1 MIEIQ
6 SPGREEIRRRV
17 YQAGVV
23 GAGGA
28 GFPTHVKLNADAE
41 IYLVNGAECEPLL
54 KVDQQMA
61 DEQAQWLLKGLLYGM
76 EATGAGEGIIALK
89 AKYQAAIERL
99 TPLLPERVRLHILP
113 DIYPAGD
120 EVITIWLATG
130 RRVPPAQLPLS
141 IGVVVSNV
149 QTLIN
154 VARAVELEQAVTHR
168 TLTVNGAVRQPLT
181 LSLPLGTP
189 LREALALAGGSSV
202 GNPAYLNGGP
212 MMGRL
217 LDDLDEPVTKTTGGL
232 LVLPDD
238 HLLVRRRRQ
247 SMDTVLAMA
256 RSVCEQCTLC
266 TELCPRHMIGHE
278 LPPHL
283 IVRATNYQHIA
294 QPSVL
299 LSALTCSECGICEA
313 YACPVEISPMRL
325 NQALKARLRAEG
337 ARYEGELRGAD
348 PMAEYRLLPVSRLI
362 SRLELQPFNH
372 KAPMQAPDFTPN
384 EVCLP
389 LRQHIGAAAQP
400 CVQAGQQVRVGECIA
415 TLPDGQLGV
424 PLHASIDG
432 RVSEVSATAIRIVAN
447 STGSLCAGPGHTG
460 EPSCTTPSA

>member
-1 MIEIQ
+1 MIDIR

-17 YQAGVV
+17 FEAGVV

-28 GFPTHVKLNADAE
+28 GFPTHVKLNAEAE

-61 DEQAQWLLKGLLYGM
+61 DEQAEWLLKGLLYGM
-76 EATGAGEGIIALK
+76 AATGAGQGIIALK
-89 AKYQAAIERL
+89 AKYQAAIDRL

-154 VARAVELEQAVTHR
+154 VARAVELEQPVTHR
-168 TLTVNGAVRQPLT
+168 TLTVNGAVGEPLT
-181 LSLPLGTP
+181 VSLPLGTP
-189 LREALALAGGSSV
+189 LREALALAGGPSV
-202 GNPAYLNGGP
+202 ANPAYINGGP

-217 LDDLDEPVTKTTGGL
+217 VDDLDEPVTKTTGGL

-247 SMDTVLAMA
+247 SMSTVLSMA

-266 TELCPRHMIGHE
+266 TELCPRHLIGHE

-283 IVRATNYQHIA
+283 IVRATNYQHLA

-337 ARYEGELRGAD
+337 ARYEGTLRDAD

-362 SRLELQPFNH
+362 SRLELKPFNH
-372 KAPMQAPDFTPN
+372 KAPMRAAVHAPR
-384 EVCLP
+384 EVRLP

-400 CVQAGQQVRVGECIA
+400 CVVAGQQVRLGECIA

-432 RVSEVSATAIRIVAN
+432 RVAEVGADVIRLVAHAT
-447 STGSLCAGPGHTG
+447 
-460 EPSCTTPSA
+460 EPSLTGVPPCTTPSA

>member
-1 MIEIQ
+1 VSAILGLE
-6 SPGREEIRRRV
+6 PATIRQRV
-17 YQAGVV
+17 AAAGVV

-28 GFPTHVKLNADAE
+28 GFPTHVKLNAQAE

-61 DEQAQWLLKGLLYGM
+61 DEQANWLLKGLLYGM
-76 EATGAGEGIIALK
+76 AATGAQEGVIALK
-89 AKYQAAIERL
+89 AKYEAAIARL
-99 TPLLPERVRLHILP
+99 TPLLPSNVRLHILP

-130 RRVPPAQLPLS
+130 RRVPPAALPLS

-154 VARAVELEQAVTHR
+154 VARAVELEQPVTQR

-189 LREALALAGGSSV
+189 LREALALAGGSTID
-202 GNPAYLNGGP
+202 NPAYINGGP
-212 MMGRL
+212 MMGHL

-232 LVLPDD
+232 LVLPAD
-238 HLLVRRRRQ
+238 HLLIRRRRQ

-325 NQALKARLRAEG
+325 NQALKSRLRVEG
-337 ARYEGELRGAD
+337 ARYEGELRAAD

-362 SRLELQPFNH
+362 SRLELKPFNH
-372 KAPMQAPDFTPN
+372 KAPMQTTDYAPG
-384 EVCLP
+384 EVRLP
-389 LRQHIGAAAQP
+389 LRQHIGAVAEP
-400 CVQAGQQVRVGECIA
+400 CVSVGQTVSVGQCIA
-415 TLPDGQLGV
+415 RMPDGQLGV
-424 PLHASIDG
+424 PLHASIAG
-432 RVSEVSATAIRIVAN
+432 QVTEVSASHIRIVA
-447 STGSLCAGPGHTG
+447 APGGLFQG
-460 EPSCTTPSA
+460 ESPCITPSA